1 MDENNHYYEEFDNM
15 HFKTDDE
22 AEDDAIVEL
31 VAPIFEKYIEIPKI
45 INVERVI
52 DAAAVEKGLREIFK
66 DVKNVTIQS
75 EINEEVAGFGSI
87 SITAPAAEIK
97 RMHTFAGALLL
108 SDGIEIFPRTDGLVQ
123 IDFGFYD
130 TALPIGDKN
139 KG

>member
-15 HFKTDDE
+15 HFETDDE

-52 DAAAVEKGLREIFK
+52 DVAVVERGLRDIFK

-75 EINEEVAGFGSI
+75 ETNEEVAGFGSI

-108 SDGIEIFPRTDGLVQ
+108 SDGLEVFPRTDGIVEMVF
-123 IDFGFYD
+123 DFQN
-130 TALPIGDKN
+130 TATVIKGTN
-139 KG
+139 KD